1 MKLSRFFLQLVAI
14 ATVLIAGGQFA
25 LAQATSDIPLVIRNN
40 GTGVNAGQDTLRFGV
55 NPAGT
60 NGKDAALGE
69 IEQPPAPP
77 SAVFDIRWINV
88 GTSNNFGEG
97 VKKNYRASTSPTQRD
112 TFRIKFQAGTG
123 GFPVN
128 VSWPN
133 LTSYFGT
140 AELRYFDNN
149 LGANV
154 SVNMNSATSAS
165 ITDDQVTTLT
175 IYTFSPTAPASG
187 VSVTPSPLNMGIVG
201 FPIPGTKTDS
211 ITITN
216 TGALSATVDSI
227 RSTNASFQIATPPAT
242 PFVLAPGASQK
253 VGVVFT
259 AAGTGVQTSTIRVY
273 HNQAGSPTVI
283 TASATVSSGEG
294 LYLLNNLNTVYD
306 NHAGVYRQIVGLKYS
321 GTTGAQG
328 LQFKITAPTNVL
340 KITGVSL
347 GSSVANPANWNF
359 DYEITNAAS
368 GSEALV
374 ILYGKDTTVKFDA
387 NTFDSVF
394 VVRFDVKNIAVC
406 NGGPS
411 GDTIRTWMYLNSI
424 QSSLANGIGTSAGI
438 GADPDRDSSQYNVQ
452 NSSARGDVNCD
463 DRVDILDVLD
473 IIDVILG
480 RATFAPWQKNRADL
494 APWNLGWGTGLVFND
509 ANNYGDNA
517 VNVQDVTLITN
528 AILNEKWPDNT
539 QLFHTDRR
547 DDVDGGGD
555 GVTPTTSASP
565 GQIFDVKLTYRVT
578 SAGINVEMNNLVP
591 VKGIQ
596 MKLKANAPADLK
608 AQLLSSLGDKFTVQ
622 EKIVDGEIRL
632 LIYSLSGDAISPS
645 TIALLDLPF
654 TINDASSVVVV
665 EPIIIGG
672 SHNEGLLV
680 EYEVIQSV
688 SGVDHQGVARSF
700 NFTTSPNPIDRAG
713 VISYTLANSSSVTL
727 SVADVTGKVVARL
740 INGERQSAGAH
751 LVNFDASGL
760 SNGTYYCTISAD
772 GVSTSRTMVVVR

>member
-1 MKLSRFFLQLVAI
+1 MKRFRPFLQLVAI
-14 ATVLIAGGQFA
+14 MALLLTGGRAA
-25 LAQATSDIPLVIRNN
+25 LAQATSDIPLVITNN
-40 GTGVNAGQDTLRFGV
+40 GSGVTLGRDTLRFGV
-55 NPAGT
+55 NPTAT

-69 IEQPPAPP
+69 DEQPPAPP

-97 VKKNYRASTSPTQRD
+97 VKKNYRASTSPTQSD
-112 TFRIKFQAGTG
+112 TFRIKLQAGDG
-123 GFPVN
+123 GFPVT
-128 VSWPN
+128 VSWAA

-140 AELRYFDNN
+140 ATLRYFDNN

-154 SVNMNSATSAS
+154 NVNMLTSTSTS
-165 ITDDQVTTLT
+165 ITDDQVSTLT
-175 IYTFSPTAPASG
+175 IYTTNPSAPAGG
-187 VSVTPSPLNMGIVG
+187 VTVTPSPLNFGIVG
-201 FPIPGTKTDS
+201 YPLPGTATDS

-216 TGALSATVDSI
+216 TGATTARIDSV
-227 RSTNASFQIATPPAT
+227 RSSNASFQIPSPPT
-242 PFVLAPGASQK
+242 YPFNLTAGQSRK
-253 VGVVFT
+253 VGVIFT
-259 AAGTGVQTSTIRVY
+259 AAGVGVQTSTIRVY
-273 HNQAGSPTVI
+273 HNQTGSPSTI

-294 LYLLNNLNTVYD
+294 LFLLNNLNTVYD
-306 NHAGVYRQIVGLKYS
+306 NRAGVYKQVVGLKYS
-321 GTTGAQG
+321 GAVGAQG
-328 LQFKITAPTNVL
+328 LQFKLTSASPVL
-340 KITGVSL
+340 KITRVEL
-347 GSSVANPANWNF
+347 GSSLPGGAGNWNF
-359 DYEITNAAS
+359 DYEIRNAAS

-374 ILYGKDTTVKFDA
+374 ILYGRDTTVNFNS

-394 VVRFDVKNIAVC
+394 CVSFDVKNIAIC
-406 NGGPS
+406 NAGLG
-411 GDTIRTWMYLNSI
+411 GDTVRTYMYLNSI
-424 QSSLANGIGTSAGI
+424 QSSLANGIGSSAGI

-494 APWNLGWGTGLVFND
+494 APWNNGWGTGLVFSD
-509 ANNYGDNA
+509 ANNYGDNV

-539 QLFHTDRR
+539 QLFRADRR
-547 DDVDGGGD
+547 DDGD
-555 GVTPTTSASP
+555 GVDATPTTSASP
-565 GQIFDVKLTYRVT
+565 GSVYDVKLTYTVR
-578 SAGINVEMNNLVP
+578 SSGINIVMNNIVP

-596 MKLKANAPADLK
+596 MKLKAAAPSDLR

-632 LIYSLSGDAISPS
+632 LIYSLSGEAISPS
-645 TIALLDLPF
+645 TIGLLDLPF
-654 TINDASSVVVV
+654 SISDLSSVVVI

-672 SHNEGLLV
+672 ANNQGLVV
-680 EYEVIQSV
+680 EYEVIQST

-700 NFTTSPNPIDRAG
+700 NFTTSPNPIDRDG
-713 VISYTLANSSSVTL
+713 VISYTLANNSSVTL
-727 SVADVTGKVVARL
+727 TVADVTGKVVARL
-740 INGERQSAGAH
+740 ANGERQSAGPH
-751 LVNFDASGL
+751 TVSFDASGL